1 MLKRLGFIFFL
12 VVVTI
17 QLTWSQ
23 QLEIKGNGI
32 EIAGDGMNTP
42 DIVDGTLYESIPI
55 AATRIHDFV
64 LKNTGYQ
71 DFRVERI
78 KVNSNVFKIDGRIR
92 RIKKGESANLE
103 IVFEPL
109 RVGVFDATVSIRI
122 RAGRS
127 SKEYSFNV
135 KGSASQPSGLP
146 EIMISQ
152 YYDNEDDDQIEIK
165 NLTDY
170 NIKDKK
176 YFLAVY
182 RKRDDLKK
190 APNKNRIIEIDE
202 MEAEEVLVYSKFE
215 LTGNELVIIS
225 SSKGKNC
232 YADRVDIIGK
242 QNTFLGNNVSF
253 SKGGCATETAHRE
266 FRFEDWIELTNASVD
281 LASANQ
287 NISLGTYQSGPISW
301 SNTGW
306 PDRQLPDLTRI
317 VQIDHPYSGSTGN
330 IEACDLIVNEPIDF
344 NVGGTNS
351 VIVYRDLTIN
361 GSFEI
366 GDNESLV
373 MYDDEAIIKGSIKKY
388 ENSTYRNNVFDF
400 TYWSSP
406 VDDADLAKVFV
417 GVNSNRIYYYDQSRT
432 TTSDKNHPDF
442 WSTWVLA
449 SENMKNGRGYA
460 AEGVVGETGVHEI
473 VFQGKPNNGIIYED
487 LNFHNDNGTNT
498 NVDNDFNMLGNP
510 YPSAINI
517 ETFFETNS
525 DVIEPAVYLWT
536 HTTPV
541 DQDSGD
547 FSFDDYATYNYLG
560 GTGVGKKVVGGA
572 PPTKNIG
579 SSQGF
584 FVRAKKS
591 GKVMFS
597 NTMRMVDAND
607 QFFKRRLIKK
617 PKSST
622 EKDRIWLDLTT
633 NKGGFNQIL
642 IGFDNKASDV
652 YDSGYDALKFE
663 GSNKIGFY
671 SVLDSDKL
679 TIQGLAP
686 FNETKEILLGFDTKL
701 ASREYSI
708 SISGLEGKLRDAD
721 LILYD
726 NLLNIS
732 HDLEKSAYTFTHNEI
747 GNFPGRFSLKLTHEV
762 DLSIEEESIQDELII
777 TNQEDVFSVVAS
789 NEVST
794 LNMFDLQGRLI
805 MRIHPNQKS
814 FDFVESESRKGE
826 ILLLEIE
833 MIDQKRIVKKT
844 YKQ

>member
-361 GSFEI
+361 ASFEI

-373 MYDDEAIIKGSIKKY
+373 MYDDDAIIKGRIKKY

-406 VDDADLAKVFV
+406 IAEALTSDVFEGVDP
-417 GVNSNRIYYYDQSRT
+417 SRIYYFDQSRT
-432 TTSDKNHPDF
+432 DTSDPNHVDYY
-442 WSTWVLA
+442 STWIP
-449 SENMKNGRGYA
+449 
-460 AEGVVGETGVHEI
+460 TGV
-473 VFQGKPNNGIIYED
+473 K
-487 LNFHNDNGTNT
+487 
-498 NVDNDFNMLGNP
+498 
-510 YPSAINI
+510 
-517 ETFFETNS
+517 
-525 DVIEPAVYLWT
+525 
-536 HTTPV
+536 
-541 DQDSGD
+541 
-547 FSFDDYATYNYLG
+547 
-560 GTGVGKKVVGGA
+560 
-572 PPTKNIG
+572 
-579 SSQGF
+579 
-584 FVRAKKS
+584 
-591 GKVMFS
+591 
-597 NTMRMVDAND
+597 
-607 QFFKRRLIKK
+607 
-617 PKSST
+617 
-622 EKDRIWLDLTT
+622 
-633 NKGGFNQIL
+633 
-642 IGFDNKASDV
+642 
-652 YDSGYDALKFE
+652 
-663 GSNKIGFY
+663 
-671 SVLDSDKL
+671 
-679 TIQGLAP
+679 
-686 FNETKEILLGFDTKL
+686 
-701 ASREYSI
+701 
-708 SISGLEGKLRDAD
+708 
-721 LILYD
+721 
-726 NLLNIS
+726 
-732 HDLEKSAYTFTHNEI
+732 
-747 GNFPGRFSLKLTHEV
+747 
-762 DLSIEEESIQDELII
+762 
-777 TNQEDVFSVVAS
+777 
-789 NEVST
+789 
-794 LNMFDLQGRLI
+794 
-805 MRIHPNQKS
+805 
-814 FDFVESESRKGE
+814 
-826 ILLLEIE
+826 
-833 MIDQKRIVKKT
+833 
-844 YKQ
+844 

>member
-1 MLKRLGFIFFL
+1 MFKRLSFIFFL
-12 VVVTI
+12 LGAI

-32 EIAGDGMNTP
+32 VIAGDGLNTP
-42 DIVDGTLYESIPI
+42 DINDGTLYESIPI

-64 LKNTGYQ
+64 LENTGFQ
-71 DFRVERI
+71 DLKVERI
-78 KVNSNVFKIDGRIR
+78 SVNSNIFKTDGRIR
-92 RIKKGESANLE
+92 RIKKGESANLG

-109 RVGVFDATVSIRI
+109 NVGVFEATVSIRVK
-122 RAGRS
+122 GGKS
-127 SKEYSFNV
+127 TKDYSFNV

-152 YYDNEDDDQIEIK
+152 YYDNEDNDQIEIK

-170 NIKDKK
+170 DIQDKK
-176 YFLAVY
+176 YFLAIY
-182 RKRDDLKK
+182 GKRDDLNK
-190 APNKNRIIEIDE
+190 APKKNRIIEIDE
-202 MEAEEVLVYSKFE
+202 MGAEEVLVYSKFE

-225 SSKGKNC
+225 SSKRNNC
-232 YADRVDIIGK
+232 YADRIDIIGN
-242 QNTFLGNNVSF
+242 QNIFLGNNVSF

-266 FRFEDWIELTNASVD
+266 FSFDDWIELTNVKVD

-287 NISLGTYQSGPISW
+287 NISLGAYQSGPISW
-301 SNTGW
+301 TNTGW
-306 PDRQLPDLTRI
+306 SAGQLPDLTRI
-317 VQIDHPYSGSTGN
+317 VHIDHPYSGSSGN
-330 IEACDLIVNEPIDF
+330 IEACDLIINEPIDF

-361 GSFEI
+361 AAFEI

-373 MYDDEAIIKGSIKKY
+373 MYDDDATINGSIKKH
-388 ENSTYRNNVFDF
+388 ENSTFRNNTYDF

-406 VDDADLAKVFV
+406 VEEADLAKVFA

-449 SENMKNGRGYA
+449 SDKMKNGRGYA
-460 AEGVVGETGVHEI
+460 AEGIAGETGVHEI
-473 VFQGKPNNGIIYED
+473 VFEGKPNNGTIYED
-487 LNFHNDNGTNT
+487 LNFHNDDGANT

-517 ETFFETNS
+517 ETFFEINS
-525 DVIEPAVYLWT
+525 DVIEPTVYLWT
-536 HTTPV
+536 HMTPV

-547 FSFDDYATYNYLG
+547 FSFDDYATYNYIG
-560 GTGVGKKVVGGA
+560 GTGVGKRAIGGD

-584 FVRAKKS
+584 FVRAKKHA
-591 GKVMFS
+591 KVTFN

-607 QFFKRRLIKK
+607 QFFKGRLIKK
-617 PKSST
+617 EKSDT

-633 NKGGFNQIL
+633 NQGGFNQIL
-642 IGFDNKASDV
+642 IGFDDKASDA

-671 SVLDSDKL
+671 SVLNSDKL

-686 FNETKEILLGFDTKL
+686 FNEAKEILLGFDTKL
-701 ASREYSI
+701 AQREYSI

-732 HDLEKSAYTFTHNEI
+732 HDLEKSAYTFMHNEI
-747 GNFPGRFSLKLTHEV
+747 GGFPGRFSLKLRHEV
-762 DLSIEEESIQDELII
+762 DLSIEEEPIQEELII
-777 TNQEDVFSVVAS
+777 SNAEDVFSIVAS

-826 ILLLEIE
+826 ILLLEIQ
-833 MIDQKRIVKKT
+833 MKDQKRIVKKT